1 LNAKASTTVN
11 DFYLK
16 YMRPDADDRSLL
28 RVSRL
33 ATVGWGLVQLAVA
46 LAMQWVDRSVLDAGL
61 SVLSVP
67 AGPVLGAFLLGVLTR
82 RVRAVPM
89 VIGMAVGTVVLL
101 VVYRTGGV
109 AFTWFPFMGASVTML
124 TALVVNTL
132 GRSDEERGIGR
143 HRPPSE

>member
-1 LNAKASTTVN
+1 
-11 DFYLK
+11 
-16 YMRPDADDRSLL
+16 
-28 RVSRL
+28 
-33 ATVGWGLVQLAVA
+33 
-46 LAMQWVDRSVLDAGL
+46 
-61 SVLSVP
+61 
-67 AGPVLGAFLLGVLTR
+67 
-82 RVRAVPM
+82 M